1 MDGYDKNGL
10 TPFRAWCFKNW
21 PYLISDD
28 MTELELLYAILGK
41 FKEVLEEWEQMKVDW
56 GEFQTTINEAISQ
69 MKQEIAEFEAK
80 INGQIS
86 DLEGEWNAFA
96 ESINSQISDL
106 KSQWASFQNTITN
119 TTIPNEVE
127 RVINLKLPSMVESE
141 VS

>member
-28 MTELELLYAILGK
+28 ITELELLYAILGK

-80 INGQIS
+80 RAE
-86 DLEGEWNAFA
+86 LEKAAAQKLAAAQAQGE
-96 ESINSQISDL
+96 
-106 KSQWASFQNTITN
+106 
-119 TTIPNEVE
+119 
-127 RVINLKLPSMVESE
+127 KLSL
-141 VS
+141 